1 MKSHAMGASTD
12 ISCVPSSVQDAAS
25 YALENGTEFLLT
37 KTALAAAV
45 PEAFSYA
52 KGILLLIVTYLAWEQ
67 GYMLASRW
75 ANAGSISDD
84 MSRGLRDNANPSI
97 SVGCFVPPTKI
108 DLYRISRP
116 ETGDT
121 SSTVSSEGPIASV
134 HPVFGVSGLSSHMHA
149 GGQRV
154 ESCCLALHSLFHL
167 LEVLWRW
174 C

>member
-25 YALENGTEFLLT
+25 YAFENGTEFLLT

-84 MSRGLRDNANPSI
+84 MSI
-97 SVGCFVPPTKI
+97 SLNVVSDAAAFCDSFKRSAMRSRMQ
-108 DLYRISRP
+108 RIL
-116 ETGDT
+116 TWYGAKT
-121 SSTVSSEGPIASV
+121 SY
-134 HPVFGVSGLSSHMHA
+134 
-149 GGQRV
+149 
-154 ESCCLALHSLFHL
+154 
-167 LEVLWRW
+167 
-174 C
+174 